1 MNWFFQGSTCMG
13 CVLFTYFFVAETKA
27 LSLEQVD
34 ELYRH
39 SSIVRS
45 NQYRQVI
52 LGMSRVK
59 SMRKCFLMASH
70 TFFFAWPQ

>member
-1 MNWFFQGSTCMG
+1 MNSFFQGSTCMG
-13 CVLFTYFFVAETKA
+13 CVVFTYFFVAETKA

-59 SMRKCFLMASH
+59 VYKGMFLMGPY
-70 TFFFAWPQ
+70 TFSFTSSQ